1 METAGAGIKIIL
13 IMMDSGM
20 YIEWKD
26 SGKQNTG

>member
-1 METAGAGIKIIL
+1 METAGAGIKIIF
-13 IMMDSGM
+13 IMMDAGM